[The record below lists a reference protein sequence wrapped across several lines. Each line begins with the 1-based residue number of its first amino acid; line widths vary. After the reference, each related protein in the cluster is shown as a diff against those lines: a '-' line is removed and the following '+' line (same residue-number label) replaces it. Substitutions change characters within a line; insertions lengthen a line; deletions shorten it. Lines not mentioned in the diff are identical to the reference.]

1 MRYFVYAFLL
11 VFSITSCTNS
21 DTAKRI
27 VVDSSGNINNLQVVI
42 TNDLWN
48 GAVGEKVREVFAA
61 PVDGLPQEEPMY
73 SISQIPP
80 SAFSGFTRQNR
91 IFVSFAIGEAS
102 EVKYANDP
110 YAQPQLGVFVT
121 GTTEAQ
127 LAETIT
133 QNAQKII
140 KALTKTEIKEKQRR
154 IKKSLLNV
162 TSLESTFGINM
173 KIPTAYRFAKQEDD
187 FTWIR
192 KDTRTGSVNIIV
204 YEVGLDALNDTSAVV
219 QNIVR
224 IRDSIS
230 GSRVTVPDGGRFVT
244 EEAYAPYLFETTIDK
259 KFTYL
264 TKGTWEVKNLF
275 MAGPF
280 CNYAVRDEANNR
292 YLIIE
297 GFTFA
302 PSIAKRDYQFEL
314 EAIINSTTFK

>member
-1 MRYFVYAFLL
+1 MRYFVYALL
-11 VFSITSCTNS
+11 VVFSLSSCSDSETS
-21 DTAKRI
+21 KRI
-27 VVDSSGNINNLQVVI
+27 MADSSGNINNLQVVI

-48 GAVGEKVREVFAA
+48 GEVGEKIREIFAA
-61 PVDGLPQEEPMY
+61 PVDGLPQEEPLY

-80 SAFSGFTRQNR
+80 AAFSGFARQNR
-91 IFVSFAIGEAS
+91 IFLSISKEDTAGVQ
-102 EVKYANDP
+102 YATDP
-110 YAQPQLGVFVT
+110 YARPQLGVFVT
-121 GTTEAQ
+121 GSTDQEIIAQ
-127 LAETIT
+127 V
-133 QNAQKII
+133 AQQADKIQQ
-140 KALTKTEIKEKQRR
+140 ALYKTEIKEKQRR

-162 TSLESTFGINM
+162 DPLKNTFGVSMN
-173 KIPTAYRFAKQEDD
+173 IPTAYRFAKEDND

-204 YEVGLDALNDTSAVV
+204 YEIGLDALSDTSAVV
-219 QNIVR
+219 QNIIK

-230 GSRVTVPDGGRFVT
+230 GAKVTVPEGGRFIT
-244 EEAYAPYLFETTIDK
+244 EEAYAPYLFKTAIGD

-280 CNYAVRDEANNR
+280 CNYAIRDKANNR

-302 PSIAKRDYQFEL
+302 PSIEKRDYQFEL
-314 EAIINSTTFK
+314 EAIINSVKFE

>member
-1 MRYFVYAFLL
+1 MRYFVYAFLVAISL
-11 VFSITSCTNS
+11 MSCSDS
-21 DTAKRI
+21 DTTKRI

-48 GAVGEKVREVFAA
+48 GAVGEKVREIFTA
-61 PVDGLPQEEPMY
+61 PVDGLPQDEPMY

-80 SAFSGFTRQNR
+80 GAFSGFTRQNR
-91 IFVSFAIGEAS
+91 IFLSVRKDGPSG
-102 EVKYANDP
+102 VKYATDP
-110 YAQPQLGVFVT
+110 YARPQLGVFVT
-121 GTTEAQ
+121 GKTDAELTEA
-127 LAETIT
+127 IS

-140 KALTKTEIKEKQRR
+140 QALTKTEIKEKQRR
-154 IKKSLLNV
+154 IKKSLLDIEP
-162 TSLESTFGINM
+162 LKKAFGIRMN
-173 KIPTAYRFAKQEDD
+173 IPTAYRYAKEDD
-187 FTWIR
+187 DFIWIR

-204 YEVGLDALNDTSAVV
+204 YQVGLDAFNDTSAVIE
-219 QNIVR
+219 NIIK

-230 GSRVTVPDGGRFVT
+230 GSKVTVPDGGRFIT
-244 EEAYAPYLFETTIDK
+244 EEAYAPFLFKTTLDK
-259 KFTYL
+259 KLTYL

-302 PSIAKRDYQFEL
+302 PSINKRDYQFEL
-314 EAIINSTTFK
+314 EAIINSTRFQ